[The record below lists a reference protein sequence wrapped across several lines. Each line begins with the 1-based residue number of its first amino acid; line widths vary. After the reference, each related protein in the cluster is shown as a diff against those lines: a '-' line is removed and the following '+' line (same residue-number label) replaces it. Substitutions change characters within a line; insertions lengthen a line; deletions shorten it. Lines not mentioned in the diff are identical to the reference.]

1 MPKTLQSHDSGRAAP
16 PAATAPP
23 APLTPEQWD
32 RELAF
37 LQANFWS
44 EAALTV
50 LSAACTAGL
59 LYAASHVAERLL
71 PGFGGVE
78 STSAHLDRL
87 AERLQDCGR
96 DPDIARTLDKY
107 EMRILA
113 DLVEPADVGV
123 AFKDIGGLA
132 SQKQDVVDRPV

>member
-1 MPKTLQSHDSGRAAP
+1 MPKTSEPS
-16 PAATAPP
+16 T
-23 APLTPEQWD
+23 PLTPEQWD

-37 LQANFWS
+37 LRANFWS

-59 LYAASHVAERLL
+59 LYAASHLAERLL
-71 PGFGGVE
+71 PGFGGGDK
-78 STSAHLDRL
+78 STSVHLDRL

-107 EMRILA
+107 EMRILN

-123 AFKDIGGLA
+123 SFNDIGGLA
-132 SQKQDVVDRPV
+132 SQKQDVIDTVILPLRQPELYYSL